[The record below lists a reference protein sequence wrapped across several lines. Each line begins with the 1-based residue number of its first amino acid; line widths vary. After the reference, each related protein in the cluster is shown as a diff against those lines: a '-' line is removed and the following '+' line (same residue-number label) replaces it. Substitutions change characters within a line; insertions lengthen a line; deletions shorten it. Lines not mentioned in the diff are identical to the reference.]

1 MQGKFLQTQK
11 LVYLSRKSVYIYIYT
26 YYEKIYYIY
35 IHIFHRILT
44 NSAEESEFFR
54 APEFLHPNILPNLPN
69 CHERHTVSYN
79 PSYAPVQASMV
90 RCPTFFSQ
98 CQCHAPVMQRQL
110 SEGKV
115 VPSYYFNLLEK
126 YRLRTIFKEKH
137 MAMEHPPSFEC
148 IC

>member
-1 MQGKFLQTQK
+1 
-11 LVYLSRKSVYIYIYT
+11 
-26 YYEKIYYIY
+26 
-35 IHIFHRILT
+35 
-44 NSAEESEFFR
+44 
-54 APEFLHPNILPNLPN
+54 
-69 CHERHTVSYN
+69 
-79 PSYAPVQASMV
+79 MV

-98 CQCHAPVMQRQL
+98 CQCHAPVTQRQL